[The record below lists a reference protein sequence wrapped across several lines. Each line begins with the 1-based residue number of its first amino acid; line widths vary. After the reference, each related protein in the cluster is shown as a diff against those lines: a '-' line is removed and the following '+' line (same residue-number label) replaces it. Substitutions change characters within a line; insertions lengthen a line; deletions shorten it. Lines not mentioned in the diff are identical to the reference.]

1 MNRTDRLIGIVLLLH
16 SRKIVRAKDIA
27 RHFGIT
33 LRTVYRDMKALNEAG
48 VPIAAE
54 SGEGY
59 SLVEG
64 YHLPPV
70 MFTQEEASALYMGGE
85 LTRSFTDRS
94 LHPHIE
100 SALTKV
106 LAVLPSEKK
115 EYLEKLRTSTAI
127 HTPAVRFKK
136 GFRDDVITVIQEAVV
151 HRRVLSLEYFSNRR
165 DELTK
170 RKIEPL
176 GVVYYSNYWHLI
188 GYCRLRKDYRDF
200 RTDRIKSIELQDEN
214 FTERKDFS
222 LEDYLKQDRET
233 ENLQEVRI
241 KFKHPVAS
249 YITER
254 YYYGLINQEPVED
267 GVIMTFMVPSADL
280 LTGWLLS
287 YGENVAVLTP
297 PILKELLF
305 HAAQKLVQQYTP
317 ARSRPSN

>member
-85 LTRSFTDRS
+85 LTRNFTDRS
-94 LHPHIE
+94 LQPHIE
-100 SALTKV
+100 SALTKI

-127 HTPAVRFKK
+127 HTRPVRFKE
-136 GFRDDVITVIQEAVV
+136 GFRDDVITVIQDAVV
-151 HRRVLSLEYFSNRR
+151 HRHVLSLEYFSNRR
-165 DELTK
+165 EELTR
-170 RKIEPL
+170 RKVEPL

-200 RTDRIKSIELQDEN
+200 RTDRIKSIEALDEI

-222 LEDYLKQDRET
+222 LEVYLKRDMEG

-249 YITER
+249 YVSER
-254 YYYGLINQEPVED
+254 YNYGLVHQEPAED
-267 GVIMTFMVPSADL
+267 GVIMTFMVPSVEL

-287 YGENVAVLTP
+287 YGENVEVVAPL
-297 PILKELLF
+297 ELNHLLLEK
-305 HAAQKLVQQYTP
+305 AKKLVDQYI
-317 ARSRPSN
+317 

>member
-54 SGEGY
+54 PGEGY

-70 MFTQEEASALYMGGE
+70 MFTQEEAGALYMGGE
-85 LTRSFTDRS
+85 LTRHFTDRS
-94 LHPHIE
+94 LQPHIE
-100 SALTKV
+100 SALTKI

-115 EYLEKLRTSTAI
+115 EYLEKLRSSTAI
-127 HTPAVRFKK
+127 QTRPVRFKE
-136 GFRDDVITVIQEAVV
+136 GFRDDVIAVIQDAVV
-151 HRRVLSLEYFSNRR
+151 NRSVLSLEYFSNHR
-165 DELTK
+165 DELTR
-170 RKIEPL
+170 RKVEPL

-200 RTDRIKSIELQDEN
+200 RTDRIKSIELQDET
-214 FTERKDFS
+214 FTARKDFS
-222 LEDYLKQDRET
+222 LEDHLKQERET

-241 KFKHPVAS
+241 KFKHPVAA
-249 YITER
+249 YVTER
-254 YYYGLINQEPVED
+254 FYYGLVNQEPVD
-267 GVIMTFMVPSADL
+267 GGVIMTFMVPSVDL

-287 YGENVAVLTP
+287 YGKNVEVIKP
-297 PILKELLF
+297 PILKELLH
-305 HAAQKLVQQYTP
+305 HAAQDLVQQYKP
-317 ARSRPSN
+317 AKSTSFS